1 MAGSGEQAER
11 IVEERVRA
19 ALPAGARCYA
29 NVPIVAKT
37 RATGPAHDA
46 EADLVIVHPEHGV
59 LVIETKA
66 GEPRRETTGHWFIG
80 DHPLPRSPFKQAEDA
95 KHDLVGQIASRLA
108 STRATSAPVTL
119 SPFRS
124 PTWRASV
131 AAGRRSVPTRRAT
144 SCSTPRRASM
154 PRTWRGHSTGP
165 GHGGPAT
172 AREEPPSPSPRWTR
186 SRTSF
191 RPRSNCV
198 GSSAGMSTRAVTAW
212 SPPREPSG
220 SSSTNSGGHAV
231 SRSSVRPGAA
241 RAWSVSRRLGAWRRG
256 HRTLFVCFNSPL
268 ASAIQHELDEDD
280 EPADRRPEVATFHRL
295 CELLGAR
302 AATLPP
308 KPTGDLPQS
317 WWDETLPTAL
327 DDAIDR
333 LPDERYHA
341 VIVDEGQDFKFEWL
355 ASLEFLLRDGGEDVL
370 WVFHDPGQA
379 LFRDDV
385 VAELGLPTLELF
397 EDYRSPTPVAK
408 LAARFYHGPSEP
420 YPVMEGGRAPTV
432 VEAAPGRE
440 TLEAVR
446 RQLHRLIE
454 DEGVRPWNIAVLSG
468 RTASKSEVWRQRG
481 FGNVELWNGAI
492 DDEGKSLALPSE
504 AVPDEPPDA
513 AVVRFEIDP
522 PVQGPR
528 TAGGHPVRAR
538 RNG

>member
-11 IVEERVRA
+11 LVEERVRA

-108 STRATSAPVTL
+108 LDTSDIRA
-119 SPFRS
+119 
-124 PTWRASV
+124 
-131 AAGRRSVPTRRAT
+131 
-144 SCSTPRRASM
+144 
-154 PRTWRGHSTGP
+154 
-165 GHGGPAT
+165 
-172 AREEPPSPSPRWTR
+172 
-186 SRTSF
+186 
-191 RPRSNCV
+191 
-198 GSSAGMSTRAVTAW
+198 
-212 SPPREPSG
+212 
-220 SSSTNSGGHAV
+220 GHAV
-231 SRSSVRPGAA
+231 AFPFADVASLGRGGASLGPDAPRDIVLDAEACVDAAHMARALDRAWAWWTGDGSRGAA
-241 RAWSVSRRLGAWRRG
+241 LTVAQMDAIEDVLSPAVELRRLVRRDVDEG
-256 HRTLFVCFNSPL
+256 RDRLVAATRAQRVILNQQRWARRLEILGPAGSGKSLVAVEKARRLARDGYRTLFVCFNSPL
-268 ASAIQHELDEDD
+268 ASAIQHELDEDN

-355 ASLEFLLRDGGEDVL
+355 ASLEFLLRDGG
-370 WVFHDPGQA
+370 
-379 LFRDDV
+379 
-385 VAELGLPTLELF
+385 
-397 EDYRSPTPVAK
+397 
-408 LAARFYHGPSEP
+408 
-420 YPVMEGGRAPTV
+420 
-432 VEAAPGRE
+432 
-440 TLEAVR
+440 
-446 RQLHRLIE
+446 
-454 DEGVRPWNIAVLSG
+454 
-468 RTASKSEVWRQRG
+468 
-481 FGNVELWNGAI
+481 
-492 DDEGKSLALPSE
+492 
-504 AVPDEPPDA
+504 
-513 AVVRFEIDP
+513 
-522 PVQGPR
+522 
-528 TAGGHPVRAR
+528 
-538 RNG
+538 